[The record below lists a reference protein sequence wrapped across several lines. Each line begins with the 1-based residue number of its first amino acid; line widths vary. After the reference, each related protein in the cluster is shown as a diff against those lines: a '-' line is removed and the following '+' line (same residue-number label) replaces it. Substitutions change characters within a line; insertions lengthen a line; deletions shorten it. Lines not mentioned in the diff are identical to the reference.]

1 MSAGSSNR
9 PNIDSVSSVK
19 EHVTFL
25 HRTLT
30 EAMPAQAANGKA
42 VQ

>member
-1 MSAGSSNR
+1 MSAGSSYS
-9 PNIDSVSSVK
+9 PDIDGVSSVK

-25 HRTLT
+25 DRTLT